1 MRETLLRP
9 RTLGIVL
16 LAALLILFPYLNT
29 WPLFGGFLGS
39 YRTFQATM
47 FAVWLLVVLSM
58 NLLTGYSGQ
67 ISLGHAALVAVG
79 AYITAILFDQYAFP
93 LGLAVLVAGIAT
105 GVMGGVII
113 GVPAVRLSGP
123 YLAIATFSLII
134 ALPQILKMD
143 IEVAGLGIDVT
154 GWTGGPN
161 GIRISELQP
170 LGFVDGFVDRRQWL
184 YYTSM
189 FAAVTMTFLAWNLIR
204 SRIGR
209 AFVAL
214 RDSEVGA
221 EQMGVNV
228 RLYKAL
234 AFGISS
240 GYAGIG
246 GGLFFMVQANISPG
260 SMDLQTSINF
270 LIAIVVGGLATIL
283 GSIIGAIYLTFQ
295 SELISNFAPRIAQ
308 VVPSQVFQEPE
319 SSLRG
324 VIFGSILILTIITF
338 PRGLAGA
345 VYSLLRWSP
354 ARAGP
359 RADLS
364 WWLARLQAATP
375 LGRSKQIQEA
385 ASSEKS
391 HRDSTAETRDHPDE
405 GRG

>member
-1 MRETLLRP
+1 
-9 RTLGIVL
+9 
-16 LAALLILFPYLNT
+16 
-29 WPLFGGFLGS
+29 
-39 YRTFQATM
+39 M

-79 AYITAILFDQYAFP
+79 AYITAILFDQYSFP

-113 GVPAVRLSGP
+113 GVPAVRLTGP

-134 ALPQILKMD
+134 ALPQLLKMD

-170 LGFVDGFVDRRQWL
+170 LGFADGFVDQRQWL
-184 YYTSM
+184 YYVSM
-189 FAAVTMTFLAWNLIR
+189 LSAVIMTFLAWNLIR

-270 LIAIVVGGLATIL
+270 LIAIVIGGLATIF

-295 SELISNFAPRIAQ
+295 SELISNVAPRIAQ
-308 VVPSQVFQEPE
+308 VVPSQIFQEPDT
-319 SSLRG
+319 SLRG

-354 ARAGP
+354 AKVEWPPDVRQ
-359 RADLS
+359 
-364 WWLARLQAATP
+364 W
-375 LGRSKQIQEA
+375 LGRMQIARTFLPSKWLNQGADPKGRERDV
-385 ASSEKS
+385 KT
-391 HRDSTAETRDHPDE
+391 DSTHHQDE